1 MSKFYE
7 NKNLSLKAHYYEAK
21 AQDYLSNLL
30 KLLISSPSPA
40 GLGEGCLPYA
50 SEDFV
55 DTGHGWTTP
64 KGKSTGSVSS
74 TAYTLFAYYGFNP
87 LKFAD

>member
-1 MSKFYE
+1 MLFLWRYGKGESEGVFKLWNYKFYE

-64 KGKSTGSVSS
+64 
-74 TAYTLFAYYGFNP
+74 
-87 LKFAD
+87 